1 LGATFGAGFY
11 EVGACALAAMLLIL
25 LLGGPL
31 EQMAKSWFST
41 QHVVDKNNTD
51 T

>member
-25 LLGGPL
+25 VMGGPL
-31 EQMAKSWFST
+31 EQLAKKMFYGREG
-41 QHVVDKNNTD
+41 DKKNDVNA
-51 T
+51 